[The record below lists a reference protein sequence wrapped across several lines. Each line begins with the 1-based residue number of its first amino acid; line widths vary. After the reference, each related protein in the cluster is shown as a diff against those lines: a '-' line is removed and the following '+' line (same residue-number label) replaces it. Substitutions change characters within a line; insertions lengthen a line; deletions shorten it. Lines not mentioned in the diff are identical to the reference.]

1 MLRSMPR
8 GNTPSIV
15 ASINSIMRKLDV
27 FCATQHNANRTSYDM
42 DYMPLK
48 ADVNV
53 SCANITV
60 HMMART
66 LDTVK

>member
-27 FCATQHNANRTSYDM
+27 FCATQHNANM